1 MCKKMTYLISFVL
14 VLVLATGV
22 ESADPFEQDPGPDG
36 IVSIEAENFDDNIP
50 RPPSTWDFVTSTD
63 VFTPP
68 DGFSSGGAMQSMPAT
83 LVGGSSWD
91 TGYGENAPRLDYQ
104 VNFAKTGTH
113 YVWILAYAMDGNS
126 DSCHAGLDG
135 EETPLSN
142 RMSGWNNNYSWDN
155 DRYERPERAQIDIAT
170 PGLHVLNIWPREDG
184 LTVDKIVLTTNP
196 DYRPTGTGP
205 EESHRGIRLKAY
217 KPEPADSALY
227 EDTWVSLNW
236 SAGETAV
243 SHDVYFGDNFD
254 DVNDGTAGTSQGNQP
269 SAFFVAGFPGFP
281 FPDGLATGTTYYWRV
296 DEVEADGTTIHK
308 GDVWSFRIP
317 LRMAYDPNPPDDTK
331 ILDPNVILSWTAG
344 LGSKLHHVYFGES
357 FDDVNAGTPETY
369 KGPIANTTYSPGTL
383 ALDKVYYWRVDEF
396 AIPNTYKGDVWSFR
410 TMPEIPITNPNLMGW
425 WKLDEGIGA
434 IALDRSGH
442 GNHGTLQGNPQ
453 WVDGFEGDGLE
464 LDGTNS
470 VELSTGLIGSDMG
483 SVCMWIKTTQAET
496 GMIFYGASGSGGNGF
511 GDENELHINMM
522 SDGRI
527 EFFIEGEPDDND
539 VNLEASAVND
549 DAWHHITATWEVNG
563 LANLYVDGGAPVS
576 AAHTGNNFELSGQ
589 IRLGRPYARQSFYS
603 GLIDDVRVYDY
614 VLSPEEIAIIMRGD
628 VSLAWNPK
636 PINGSKS
643 NINEVRSVSWSPG
656 DFAAQHDVYF
666 GTDKDA
672 VENANTS
679 TPDIYRGQQGTTNYT
694 PPEGVEWGQTHYWRI
709 DESNNDGTLSKGRVW
724 NFTVADY
731 IIVDDFEDYDAGDN
745 QIWYAWKDGLGYG
758 SPGTEPY
765 SPGNGSGSAV
775 GDETTASFTEETIVH
790 GGKQSM
796 PFFYDNNKQSS
807 FQYSE
812 AELTL
817 TYPRDWTE
825 EGVGVLSL
833 WFRGNAAGL
842 LEAPAGTYTMTASGV
857 DIWGTVDEF
866 RYAWKQLSG
875 AGTISAQVLSV
886 ENTDPWAKCGVMI
899 RQTLD
904 PGSKFAAVYITPG
917 NGCRFQA
924 RLTPGSD
931 ATSDTSVATSEQ
943 MAIKAPYWVK
953 LERDAAGNFN
963 GSYSSDG
970 VSWQAMTWNPQ
981 RIPMPQNV
989 YIGLALTSHS
999 SGVTGKAEF
1008 SNVQTTGTVTPMI
1021 WTQEAIGVPMAAND
1035 PEPMYVALNGSAVV
1049 FHDNPNVA
1057 LIDTWT
1063 QWNIDLQGFADQG
1076 VNLAN
1081 VNTIAIGFGDKKN
1094 PQPGGSGT
1102 VYFDDIRLHR

>member
-14 VLVLATGV
+14 VLGLATGV
-22 ESADPFEQDPGPDG
+22 KSAEPFEQDPGPDG
-36 IVSIEAENFDDNIP
+36 IVSIEAENFDDNILKGA
-50 RPPSTWDFVTSTD
+50 SYWEFVTSTV
-63 VFTPP
+63 VFTPA
-68 DGFSSGGAMQSMPAT
+68 DGFSGNGAMQSMPAT

-91 TGYGENAPRLDYQ
+91 TGYGENAPRLDYK
-104 VNFAKTGTH
+104 VNFSKTGTH
-113 YVWILAYAMDGNS
+113 YVWVLAYGMDGNS

-155 DRYERPERAQIDIAT
+155 DRYERPERSQIDIAT
-170 PGLHVLNIWPREDG
+170 PGLHVVNIWVREDG

-196 DYRPTGTGP
+196 DYRPTGIGP
-205 EESHRGIRLKAY
+205 PENHRGLRLKAY
-217 KPEPADSALY
+217 NPSPEDSILY
-227 EDTWVSLNW
+227 KDTWVSLSW
-236 SAGETAV
+236 SAGETAA
-243 SHDVYFGDNFD
+243 SHDVYFGENFD
-254 DVNDGTAGTSQGNQP
+254 DVNDGTGDTFRGNQGG
-269 SAFFVAGFPGFP
+269 AFFVVGFPGFP
-281 FPDGLATGTTYYWRV
+281 FPDGLVTGTTYYWRI
-296 DEVEADGTTIHK
+296 DEVEADGTTKHK
-308 GDVWSFRIP
+308 GDVWDFTIP
-317 LRMAYDPNPPDDTK
+317 PRTAYDPIPADDTQF
-331 ILDPNVILSWTAG
+331 IDPNTVLSWSSG
-344 LGSKLHHVYFGES
+344 LGSKLHHVYFGDN

-369 KGPIANTTYSPGTL
+369 KGPIADTTYSPGTL

-396 AIPNTYKGDVWSFR
+396 AIPITYTGDVWSF
-410 TMPEIPITNPNLMGW
+410 TTTPEIPITNPNLVGW
-425 WKLDEGIGA
+425 WKLDEGFGA
-434 IALDRSGH
+434 AALDYSGH
-442 GNHGTLQGNPQ
+442 SNHGTLQGNPQ
-453 WVDGFEGDGLE
+453 RVDGFDGDGLE

-470 VELSTGLIGSDMG
+470 VELSTGLIGSDIG

-496 GMIFYGASGSGGNGF
+496 GMIFYGSSGTGGNGF
-511 GDENELHINMM
+511 GDQDELHINMM
-522 SDGRI
+522 SDGGV
-527 EFFIEGEPDDND
+527 EFYIEGGDND
-539 VNLEASAVND
+539 VNPEALAVND

-563 LANLYVDGGAPVS
+563 VANLYVDGGTPVS
-576 AAHTGNNFELSGQ
+576 AAHTGNDFALSGR
-589 IRLGRPYARQSFYS
+589 IRLGRPYAHQSFYS

-614 VLSPEEIAIIMRGD
+614 VLSPDEIAIIMRGD

-636 PINGSKS
+636 PVNGSKS

-656 DFAAQHDVYF
+656 DFASQHDVYF

-672 VENANTS
+672 VDNSDTS
-679 TPDIYRGQQGTTNYT
+679 TPDIYRGQQGTTSYT
-694 PPEGVEWGQTHYWRI
+694 PPEGVEWGQTYYWRI
-709 DESNNDGTLSKGRVW
+709 DESNTDGTISKGRVW
-724 NFTVADY
+724 SFTILDY
-731 IIVDDFEDYDAGDN
+731 IIVDDFESYNDLEPEDPESNRIYIAWLDGYD
-745 QIWYAWKDGLGYG
+745 
-758 SPGTEPY
+758 SPT
-765 SPGNGSGSAV
+765 NGSIV
-775 GDETTASFTEETIVH
+775 GYENPPFAEQTIVH

-796 PFFYDNNKQSS
+796 PLFYDNSVG
-807 FQYSE
+807 YSE

-833 WFRGNAAGL
+833 WFRGRPAGFI
-842 LEAPAGTYTMTASGV
+842 EGPAGTYTMTATGA

-866 RYAWKQLSG
+866 RYVWKQLSG

-886 ENTDPWAKCGVMI
+886 QNTDPWAKAGVMI

-904 PGSKFAAVYITPG
+904 PSSKFAAVYITPG

-931 ATSDTSVATSEQ
+931 ATSDTAANAVTAEQ
-943 MAIKAPYWVK
+943 MAITAPYWIK

-963 GSYSSDG
+963 GFYSSNG
-970 VSWQAMTWNPQ
+970 VSWQAMPWNPQ
-981 RIPMPQNV
+981 RISMPSDV

-999 SGVTGKAEF
+999 SGVTCKAEF

-1021 WTQEAIGVPMAAND
+1021 WTHEAIGVTMASND

-1049 FHDNPNVA
+1049 FHDNPNAA

-1063 QWNIDLQGFADQG
+1063 QWNIDLQAFADKG

-1081 VNTIAIGFGDKKN
+1081 VNTIAVGFGDKKN

-1102 VYFDDIRLHR
+1102 AYFDDIRLHR